1 MTMENIIIIIVA
13 VVVLGV
19 VYNFFFKKETVKSA
33 PAKVVKA
40 VAKAPAKVVEVRKAP
55 TKAQLSSKTKK
66 ELDDYAKIEWAVTLD
81 ARNTKDKMIA
91 TLIKEAK
98 AMIKAEKDGDT
109 DDDEEA

>member
-1 MTMENIIIIIVA
+1 MTMENILIIIVA

-19 VYNFFFKKETVKSA
+19 AYKFFFKKENVKSA

-40 VAKAPAKVVEVRKAP
+40 VAKAPAKAVEVRKAP

-81 ARNTKDKMIA
+81 ARNSKDKMI
-91 TLIKEAK
+91 TSLITEAK
-98 AMIKAEKDGDT
+98 AVIKAEQK
-109 DDDEEA
+109 

>member
-1 MTMENIIIIIVA
+1 MENILIIIVA

-19 VYNFFFKKETVKSA
+19 AYKFFFKKENVKSS

-55 TKAQLSSKTKK
+55 TKAKLSSKTKK

-109 DDDEEA
+109 DDEEEA